1 MRYSNFK
8 KIEKLQMFDLSFS
21 LVEVT
26 LVMMDHKI
34 TEIFQLIYNTLIRLT
49 GFKTIIAWGSKGL
62 STESIKTLTT
72 PGTIVA
78 PKPKWIHNSKEA

>member
-49 GFKTIIAWGSKGL
+49 GFKTIIA
-62 STESIKTLTT
+62 
-72 PGTIVA
+72 
-78 PKPKWIHNSKEA
+78 